1 MRPKLRTILC
11 LIGAAGMMLNGS
23 AARAG
28 TVSYDFTTDPTKL
41 AVNPIEVFQA
51 GFADSGGNS
60 VYWKDTGGDP
70 GGFLGL
76 TWPLGSSSSIVIFPD
91 IDPGKV
97 VTAFTFDTDLRI
109 GNPQQNVRA
118 ADGFSINFARASDPV
133 FENHASSDFAT
144 SGAVETGT
152 QTGLA
157 ISFDTWA
164 GNALPDGADL
174 EGIIVRVDNK
184 TILR

>member
-1 MRPKLRTILC
+1 MIERIRTILC
-11 LIGAAGMMLNGS
+11 FIGAAGMMLNGS
-23 AARAG
+23 SARAG
-28 TVSYDFTTDPTKL
+28 TVTYDFTTDPTTGPN
-41 AVNPIEVFQA
+41 AIEVYQA
-51 GFADSGGNS
+51 GFADGAGNS
-60 VYWKDTGGDP
+60 VYWKAAGGNP

-76 TWPLGSSSSIVIFPD
+76 TWPIGSSSSIVIFPD

-157 ISFDTWA
+157 ICFDTWA
-164 GNALPDGADL
+164 GNALPDGADAL
-174 EGIIVRVDNK
+174 AHE
-184 TILR
+184 